1 MKQYSVSSIFDASKP
16 KEGKD
21 IRDSL
26 RYAKLIC
33 LVKRHK
39 YNMLYFSC
47 FDKLFNQ
54 NEYIDEKY
62 SFYRIITNNYC

>member
-1 MKQYSVSSIFDASKP
+1 MKQYFVSSIFDASKP

-39 YNMLYFSC
+39 YNMLYF
-47 FDKLFNQ
+47 FLF
-54 NEYIDEKY
+54 
-62 SFYRIITNNYC
+62 